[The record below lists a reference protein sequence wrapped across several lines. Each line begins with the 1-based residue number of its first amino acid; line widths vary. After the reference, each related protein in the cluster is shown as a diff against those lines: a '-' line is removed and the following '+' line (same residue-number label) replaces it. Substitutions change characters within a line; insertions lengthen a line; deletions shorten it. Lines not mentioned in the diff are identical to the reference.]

1 MALSSPLQSD
11 AVVVID
17 GDQLITVGGSG
28 DLRFRDDAS

>member
-17 GDQLITVGGSG
+17 GDQLITVGG